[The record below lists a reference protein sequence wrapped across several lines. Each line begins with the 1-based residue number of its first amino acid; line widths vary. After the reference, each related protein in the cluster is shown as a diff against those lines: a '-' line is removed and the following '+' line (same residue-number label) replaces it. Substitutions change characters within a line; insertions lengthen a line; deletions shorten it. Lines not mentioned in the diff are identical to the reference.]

1 MIVSLEGKLIE
12 AAPLSAI
19 IEANGIG
26 YEVFVPVTTAEKLP
40 RIGQI
45 ARLHTLAVYR
55 EDSQTLY
62 GFATREDRDFFRLL
76 VEKVSGI
83 GPKIALNIM
92 SRMSVETLRTAI
104 AHSDIALLSKCQGI
118 GKKTAERL
126 VIELRDKV
134 FPGGIPAPTA
144 TTSADGSSP
153 APVGG
158 SDFQD
163 ALAALVTLGYKPP
176 EADKALR
183 KAQDKLGADASTEAL
198 IKTALG

>member
-12 AAPLSAI
+12 AAPLSCV
-19 IEANGIG
+19 IEAHGVG
-26 YEVFVPVTTAEKLP
+26 YEVFIPVTTAEKLP
-40 RIGQI
+40 SNGQV

-62 GFATREDRDFFRLL
+62 GFASREDRDFFRLL

-92 SRMSVETLRTAI
+92 SRMSVESLRTAI
-104 AHSDIALLSKCQGI
+104 AHSDVALLSKCQGI

-126 VIELRDKV
+126 VVELRDKV
-134 FPGGIPAPTA
+134 FPGGIPTPAAPGMP
-144 TTSADGSSP
+144 DGTP
-153 APVGG
+153 APAGG
-158 SDFQD
+158 TAFQD

-198 IKTALG
+198 IKSALG